1 LASGAG
7 PAAGFCA
14 QAGAYLGGKLD
25 DALSAHQRGYEQ
37 QKKQMAAQDAAGY
50 ALYAGQH
57 ELHHSLNK
65 TMLAIR
71 SETGLSIT
79 DIAGRLIRKLLPI
92 SNRRPDAAYVG
103 GRPMIAPQYPWYA
116 PALVGNY
123 LKMVRGQY
131 QVNKPAM
138 DAMFADMHSW
148 ARKLENAAV
157 AVVLD
162 VKHPSQVRAFT
173 SIIAPTGGPSGLA
186 VAGVLVAAAAGGA
199 LGYYGYQRFVA

>member
-162 VKHPSQVRAFT
+162 GESVHVDHRADGW
-173 SIIAPTGGPSGLA
+173 SERTGGR
-186 VAGVLVAAAAGGA
+186 GGA
-199 LGYYGYQRFVA
+199 GRGRSWWRARLLRLPALRRVKAA